1 MNNTDKK
8 LTKQGICKQCQYL
21 MEKFDKIEKQFMHR
35 EGELSVLLDKT
46 TEQLHQSLKNN
57 SLDNSGLQNS
67 YNEDQSIF
75 DRSKYF
81 SPETNKRIDSLL
93 KSKMKLWTIKEQSFK
108 TEIEKLTESLSK
120 WKERYEEVEN
130 TLRDTRNENIEFQ
143 NNLLKYKTEVEDL
156 VEELKTSKSEI
167 ERLAK
172 DFEQR
177 EIELIKQYEEMIENA
192 VLIQQKKLHNESTKL
207 KEDVI
212 KAENELIKTHLLS
225 DLQNNE
231 NNIQEINILKK
242 DYDTKIYELKQGFR
256 DKLSQINEM
265 KKKWVIEEEEKREKL
280 KVMLSAEYSQQLQEL
295 ETTNQNKLTDHFQ
308 KWQIN
313 MLSVKDQHE
322 LQVVKFQ
329 NQIKTLKDELE
340 KEKENYKIAQQ
351 DYHKILDEVT
361 KKHQKEVNVIEEKN
375 KNEIENVK
383 KTLECEF
390 EILLQQNIKK
400 MEKDNEEHVKEAYEK
415 GVMVSKDNSH
425 VIENIRQLYLQTLQ
439 EINNDVMNH
448 IDVTKQQAASQIKE
462 AASRERKQLIKKIK
476 LKQQQTKRNTENEE
490 NLIPTKHQSLH
501 QSLQRNT
508 YHDNGTFSV
517 KDIVENTSSQ
527 QKNKLVNSANRI
539 PLSSAK
545 DNSNYKHT
553 PSNPSSKYKYTP
565 SSDTSS
571 SNGYLMFNKNNSLQN
586 VNSKNL
592 ENIPTSSDSN
602 ESDTVSRQTGDGEL
616 SLDLTL
622 KTSLCELPVSLKKAN
637 DNALRKPTYTTMN

>member
-1 MNNTDKK
+1 LILAKVDLMHEYEQKKVEEIKLAVEEARNNWKCNCNKEEMSKHVLEKESLLQDIKKLEEKMTSSIKMNDNFKLKEKQWLETEENLKSQIKKNESNTSQTSLIFEDIMNNTDKK

-21 MEKFDKIEKQFMHR
+21 MEKFDKIEKQFVHR

-57 SLDNSGLQNS
+57 SLDNSGLQSS

-383 KTLECEF
+383 K
-390 EILLQQNIKK
+390 IL
-400 MEKDNEEHVKEAYEK
+400 
-415 GVMVSKDNSH
+415 
-425 VIENIRQLYLQTLQ
+425 
-439 EINNDVMNH
+439 
-448 IDVTKQQAASQIKE
+448 
-462 AASRERKQLIKKIK
+462 
-476 LKQQQTKRNTENEE
+476 
-490 NLIPTKHQSLH
+490 
-501 QSLQRNT
+501 
-508 YHDNGTFSV
+508 
-517 KDIVENTSSQ
+517 
-527 QKNKLVNSANRI
+527 
-539 PLSSAK
+539 
-545 DNSNYKHT
+545 
-553 PSNPSSKYKYTP
+553 
-565 SSDTSS
+565 
-571 SNGYLMFNKNNSLQN
+571 N
-586 VNSKNL
+586 VN
-592 ENIPTSSDSN
+592 
-602 ESDTVSRQTGDGEL
+602 
-616 SLDLTL
+616 L
-622 KTSLCELPVSLKKAN
+622 KYFYNKT
-637 DNALRKPTYTTMN
+637 